1 MGSGP
6 LGIPGT
12 TGGSLDKQAH
22 QHLQSLRPGEQPRID
37 PLPGTEWMQCM
48 SRDGNPGWYAVP
60 REKAAALRA
69 EVKRKAEAATSN
81 GPAAKQAAGPGGV
94 RRKVDD
100 DVTLGGDMNDLDVLG
115 ADALQAELALNEAA
129 KGAVVAEQ
137 GNVQVNCRAGG
148 GAVCGPLQEG
158 ARQGVLL
165 LQLLHLLSTI
175 NLAMWRRLF
184 QGHILT
190 KPVLQ
195 LCL

>member
-1 MGSGP
+1 
-6 LGIPGT
+6 
-12 TGGSLDKQAH
+12 
-22 QHLQSLRPGEQPRID
+22 
-37 PLPGTEWMQCM
+37 MQCM
-48 SRDGNPGWYAVP
+48 SKDGNPGWYAVP

-69 EVKRKAEAATSN
+69 EVKRKAEAAAST
-81 GPAAKQAAGPGGV
+81 GPAAKQAAGPGGA

-148 GAVCGPLQEG
+148 GAVCGPVQEG
-158 ARQGVLL
+158 ARRGILL
-165 LQLLHLLSTI
+165 LPLLHLLSTF

-195 LCL
+195 LCHLSSAALHGLL